1 MLKHHP
7 RITQKYCNIFS
18 NELNI
23 QENIYTHRKHTVRK
37 CCVPMSTFVSYGGSV
52 RKFRQ
57 VGGPQASICT
67 PIIQT
72 YYWDL
77 HRSILFD
84 FNARNVTDCSNTCHS
99 WNYI

>member
-72 YYWDL
+72 YY
-77 HRSILFD
+77 
-84 FNARNVTDCSNTCHS
+84 
-99 WNYI
+99 